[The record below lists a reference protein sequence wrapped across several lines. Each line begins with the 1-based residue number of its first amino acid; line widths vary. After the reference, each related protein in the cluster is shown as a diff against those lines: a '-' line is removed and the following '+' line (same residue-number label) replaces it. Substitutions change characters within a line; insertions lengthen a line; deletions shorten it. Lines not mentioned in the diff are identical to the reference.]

1 MAPGSRLRL
10 ARLARGMSQQDLA
23 GAAGVSRQA
32 VAGFES
38 GQWDPSLRVA
48 LVLAR
53 SLGVNVED
61 LFGPQPEAPQLDAI
75 PLAPLTPAPC
85 RVDLGQVGPLLV
97 ALPLDGDR
105 ALQPGFSPAGG
116 RAVPAGPARCRAR
129 PSAGLRPTL
138 VVAGCDPALPLLR
151 GPLGR
156 LDRPVELLWWPC
168 GSAEALRL
176 AAGGLVHVAGFHV
189 GADEPLSL
197 PERSEMELVRFAT
210 WREGLAS
217 RPGLAHRV
225 GGLADLA
232 GTGLRLVNR
241 EPGAEAR
248 ELLDSQLTL
257 AGIDPEDVAGYDS
270 SVAGHLLVA
279 SAVAAGT
286 GDAGVTIEPAA
297 LAYGLDFTPFAE
309 ERSLLALPRF
319 LLDTS
324 EVQALLR
331 VLATPAVQGQLA
343 GLPGYTHIA
352 HCGER
357 VPGD

>member
-1 MAPGSRLRL
+1 M
-10 ARLARGMSQQDLA
+10 
-23 GAAGVSRQA
+23 
-32 VAGFES
+32 
-38 GQWDPSLRVA
+38 
-48 LVLAR
+48 
-53 SLGVNVED
+53 
-61 LFGPQPEAPQLDAI
+61 
-75 PLAPLTPAPC
+75 
-85 RVDLGQVGPLLV
+85 
-97 ALPLDGDR
+97 
-105 ALQPGFSPAGG
+105 
-116 RAVPAGPARCRAR
+116 
-129 PSAGLRPTL
+129 
-138 VVAGCDPALPLLR
+138 
-151 GPLGR
+151 
-156 LDRPVELLWWPC
+156 
-168 GSAEALRL
+168 
-176 AAGGLVHVAGFHV
+176 
-189 GADEPLSL
+189 
-197 PERSEMELVRFAT
+197 
-210 WREGLAS
+210 
-217 RPGLAHRV
+217 AHRV

-257 AGIDPEDVAGYDS
+257 AGIDPQDVAGYDS

-309 ERSLLALPRF
+309 ERSLLALPRS

-357 VPGD
+357 VSGD